1 MNTEQNYSDR
11 ENYAKKSGQMGQN
24 APQILQMPDSR
35 QPVFPALSEDL
46 YSAQVG
52 VLRVVDD
59 YLDSNLPIK
68 PINRILYHWLTTY
81 QRDLSATSNQN
92 TLYDLLGLV
101 DFLTDLQ
108 SAHEAL
114 QFLIDFQQRGGQGH
128 E

>member
-1 MNTEQNYSDR
+1 ME
-11 ENYAKKSGQMGQN
+11 
-24 APQILQMPDSR
+24 DSR
-35 QPVFPALSEDL
+35 QPVFPAVSEEL

-59 YLDSNLPIK
+59 YLDGNLPIK
-68 PINRILYHWLTTY
+68 AINRVLYHWLTTN

-101 DFLTDLQ
+101 NFLTDLQ
-108 SAHEAL
+108 SAHDGL
-114 QFLIDFQQRGGQGH
+114 QFLIDFQKGGQDH